1 MVPWRCCC
9 CFGLAPDWEVD
20 VVGTGFRSLGPET
33 VGSGAVDP
41 AVVVAGGC
49 CLASIL
55 GMTVVGCL
63 IMGASPSELSGTD
76 PETRVAAAVG
86 VVAVVAAVG
95 LPE

>member
-20 VVGTGFRSLGPET
+20 AVGTGFRSLGPET

-41 AVVVAGGC
+41 AVVVVGGC
-49 CLASIL
+49 RLASIL
-55 GMTVVGCL
+55 GTTVVGCL
-63 IMGASPSELSGTD
+63 ITGASPSELSGAD
-76 PETRVAAAVG
+76 PETRAAAAVG

-95 LPE
+95 LPD